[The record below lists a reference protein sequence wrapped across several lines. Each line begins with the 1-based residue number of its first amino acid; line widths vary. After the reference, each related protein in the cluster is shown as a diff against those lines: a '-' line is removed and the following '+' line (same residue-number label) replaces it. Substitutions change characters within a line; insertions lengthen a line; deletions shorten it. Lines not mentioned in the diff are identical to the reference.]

1 MIAALMRPRLLSFK
15 NRWRTSARATRIYR
29 DVVVLS
35 LSLSLMV
42 GMYRATTWGLLQFQ
56 QLPLLVN
63 LPISIPLGL
72 LLAALAGMS
81 IISALSHSIG
91 HIYLA
96 DDLDLLLAAPATP
109 QQLFFA
115 RFLNVTL
122 SVTWMPFVFIL
133 PVLVALGTAYN
144 APAQFYAL
152 APVVLIPYFVI
163 PSAIATVAATIIMSV
178 IDPRWTKP
186 LVVAGVLIA
195 LGTIYSVADSV
206 ATVFTNRHDPDQVLR
221 IIRTVSAAHTPWLP
235 STWAASA
242 LAEILTPSGKNV
254 VLRIGL
260 LYSSMVTAVTA
271 ACAITNIVHGYA
283 YTKSRNSSRST
294 SLQGR
299 RSTVR
304 TARRLTSPTRAILTK
319 EFRMIFRDLAQSS
332 QVIFLAGLCI
342 LYLTNLRLFLA
353 LDSFPAES
361 RAQWQAIFLIMH
373 AAITAFFTTSLC
385 TRLVFSSVSLEG
397 RQFWILQTSP
407 LPIRALLESK
417 CLAWFIPISALSAT
431 LFAMGVFLIV
441 GKLEL
446 VVLYT
451 ALSFF
456 ITYGIVGLG
465 IGLGAL
471 FADFTWEHPSQLALS
486 FGSFLYMLA
495 CAGLVMLNIFPLA
508 AILRL
513 SAQFSHLD
521 GISSVFGMLLISSLL
536 IILNTLLAR
545 GALKLGEKKL
555 LSGEG

>member
-15 NRWRTSARATRIYR
+15 NRWRTSARATRLYR
-29 DVVVLS
+29 DVAVLTLS
-35 LSLSLMV
+35 LTLMV
-42 GMYRATTWGLLQFQ
+42 GMYRGTTWGVLQFQ
-56 QLPLLVN
+56 QLPLLVH
-63 LPISIPLGL
+63 LPIAIPLGL
-72 LLAALAGMS
+72 LLAALAAMS
-81 IISALSHSIG
+81 IISALSHAIG

-96 DDLDLLLAAPATP
+96 DDLDLLLAAPATS

-115 RFLNVTL
+115 RFMNVSL
-122 SVTWMPFVFIL
+122 SVAWMPFIFIL
-133 PVLVALGTAYN
+133 PVLVALGTAYE
-144 APAQFYAL
+144 APALFYIL
-152 APVVLIPYFVI
+152 APVILLPYFVI
-163 PSAIATVAATIIMSV
+163 PSALATLAATAIMSV
-178 IDPRWTKP
+178 IDPRWTRA
-186 LVVAGVLIA
+186 LVVAGVFIA
-195 LGTIYSVADSV
+195 LAAIYSVADSV
-206 ATVFTNRHDPDQVLR
+206 ATVFTTRNDPDQILR
-221 IIRTVSAAHTPWLP
+221 ILKTISAAHTPWLP

-242 LAEILTPSGKNV
+242 LSEILTPSGKSIS
-254 VLRIGL
+254 LRIGL

-271 ACAITNIVHGYA
+271 ACAITNLVHGYA

-294 SLQGR
+294 VLRGR
-299 RSTVR
+299 LSGAQTP
-304 TARRLTSPTRAILTK
+304 RRFTSPTRAILTK

-361 RAQWQAIFLIMH
+361 RTQWQAIFLIMH

-397 RQFWILQTSP
+397 RHFWILQTSP

-417 CLAWFIPISALSAT
+417 CLAWFIPISTLSAL
-431 LFAMGVFLIV
+431 LFATGVFLIV
-441 GKLEL
+441 GRAEL

-486 FGSFLYMLA
+486 FGSFIYMLC
-495 CAGLVMLNIFPLA
+495 CAGLIMLNIFPLA

-513 SAQFSHLD
+513 STTISNLD
-521 GISSVFGMLLISSLL
+521 VVSSVFGMLLLASLL

-545 GALKLGEKKL
+545 GALRLGERKL
-555 LSGEG
+555 VQGEE

>member
-1 MIAALMRPRLLSFK
+1 
-15 NRWRTSARATRIYR
+15 
-29 DVVVLS
+29 
-35 LSLSLMV
+35 
-42 GMYRATTWGLLQFQ
+42 
-56 QLPLLVN
+56 
-63 LPISIPLGL
+63 
-72 LLAALAGMS
+72 MS
-81 IISALSHSIG
+81 IISALSHAIG

-109 QQLFFA
+109 QQLFCA
-115 RFLNVTL
+115 RFLNVAL
-122 SVTWMPFVFIL
+122 SVAWMPFVFIL

-144 APAQFYAL
+144 APPLFYAL
-152 APVVLIPYFVI
+152 APVILLPYFVI
-163 PSAIATVAATIIMSV
+163 PSALATLAATVIMSV
-178 IDPRWTKP
+178 IDPRWTRP
-186 LVVAGVLIA
+186 LVVTGVFIA
-195 LGTIYSVADSV
+195 LTAIYSVADSV
-206 ATVFTNRHDPDQVLR
+206 ATVFTNRHDPDQILR
-221 IIRTVSAAHTPWLP
+221 ILKTVTAAHTPWLP
-235 STWAASA
+235 STWAANA
-242 LAEILTPSGKNV
+242 LAELLSPSGKHLS
-254 VLRIGL
+254 LRIGL
-260 LYSSMVTAVTA
+260 LYSSMVAAVTA
-271 ACAITNIVHGYA
+271 ACALTNIVHGYA

-294 SLQGR
+294 QLQRRQSLR
-299 RSTVR
+299 RKTSCS
-304 TARRLTSPTRAILTK
+304 TSPTRAILTK

-353 LDSFPAES
+353 LDSFPDES

-417 CLAWFIPISALSAT
+417 CLAWFIPISALSAL
-431 LFAMGVFLIV
+431 LFATGVFLIV

-465 IGLGAL
+465 VGLGAL

-486 FGSFLYMLA
+486 FGSFLYMLC
-495 CAGLVMLNIFPLA
+495 CAGLIMLNIFPLA

-513 SAQFSHLD
+513 SAQLSHLD
-521 GISSVFGMLLISSLL
+521 VISGAFGILLTSSLL

-545 GALKLGEKKL
+545 GALKVGAKKL
-555 LSGEG
+555 MDGEG